1 MCWAYV
7 HRNCQEYANK
17 FIKENK
23 EKYEVVNDID
33 LLQVMSSPEDFEYA
47 CNLFF
52 EKWTEKNIER
62 MDNF

>member
-23 EKYEVVNDID
+23 EKYEVLNDID
-33 LLQVMSSPEDFEYA
+33 LLQVMSSPEDFEHA

-52 EKWTEKNIER
+52 EKWT
-62 MDNF
+62 